1 MMSFVCL
8 VWTILAYIGAKK
20 IYKKYPKIWLTPAIT
35 VPTITILLMVIFGI
49 SYQTYNQDTHW
60 LTQLIGPATVAF
72 AVPIYRYRNI
82 IKEHITVLMVSIFV
96 GMSVGVLSAY
106 GFAQLFHF
114 DSEVTHSLMARSI
127 STPFAMILAEDLH
140 GSAALVSL
148 FTVITGFIGMIFG
161 DLILAITKIKS
172 NIANGAA
179 LGNGAHAFGTA
190 RAHQRHSEE
199 GVIASLTMVIAGIL
213 MVVVGP
219 FLIQLFIT
227 VCN

>member
-1 MMSFVCL
+1 MMSLLCL
-8 VWTILAYIGAKK
+8 IWTVIAYVIAKK
-20 IYKKYPKIWLTPAIT
+20 IYQKHPKIWFSPAIT
-35 VPTITILLMVIFGI
+35 VPASTITLMLLLGI
-49 SYQTYNQDTHW
+49 SYQTYAQDTQW

-72 AVPIYRYRNI
+72 AVPIFRYRQI
-82 IKEHITVLMVSIFV
+82 IKEQIVVLLVSIFV
-96 GMSVGVLSAY
+96 GMNVGVFSAY
-106 GFAQLFHF
+106 QCAQIFHF
-114 DSEVTHSLMARSI
+114 DNEVTRSLMARSI

-140 GSAALVSL
+140 GSTALVSL

-161 DLILAITKIKS
+161 DLILALTKIKS
-172 NIANGAA
+172 TIANGAA

-219 FLIQLFIT
+219 FLILT